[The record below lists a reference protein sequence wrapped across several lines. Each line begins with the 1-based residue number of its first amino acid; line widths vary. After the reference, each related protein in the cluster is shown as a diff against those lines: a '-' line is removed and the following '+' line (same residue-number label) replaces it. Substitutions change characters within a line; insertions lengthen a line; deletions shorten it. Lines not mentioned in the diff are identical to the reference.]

1 MPLVN
6 IPNVGAVNF
15 PDTMS
20 QDEITNAIQSQIL
33 NKPTEQNVAPKHVAD
48 QDESS
53 AFVRGIKAYAP
64 QTKELWNAAKVITGA
79 GIQKLAG
86 EGDFSHDM
94 ITNGLKGMEEAKAE
108 EEPLQAKVA
117 WNDSVNGFITEYAP
131 YMIGQGVANAGES
144 VLSMG
149 VGAALG
155 AFFGGVGAIPGGIA
169 GLTERQLIKQGVK
182 KLAEEIAEKEGE
194 KTAIKFVADS
204 AKKLMLSKGS
214 MLGMATQAAF
224 HGVGEPG
231 SRAIEE
237 IQNKNPNADVAKELD
252 FTKLAPAMAI
262 HAGAD
267 FLAEKIGIGS
277 LSGLDAVG
285 KNLLYDVAKIYATS
299 TVKEIPPELAQ
310 QFAERF
316 GAGLNV
322 ADLDAMKEYIE
333 TVVGTFVQGI
343 PTSGVGG
350 VKGYVQNNRARN
362 QIADIVK
369 PDLLARLGREPTKQ
383 ELNTFIDKVIET
395 RNKIQEE
402 KNEAG
407 NTGDNT
413 GITQPGVSTSEG
425 APPQRGTE
433 SGPETNAQSNVVGS
447 EQPIATTGNGT
458 QPGTTQLNTEQVN
471 TPQNPSI
478 IRQQT
483 ETQKQTTPTTIKG
496 EEISSM
502 MGNAGAGMVDSM
514 YDAMLDAHKK
524 GVTKVAGNDDPVL
537 LAANELG
544 LKFDTATE
552 LKNFANKPETQVRAN
567 QIAQYLRIERLMKSG
582 KTLGEIQKQFH
593 NLDVNNILDTGKP
606 NQETATEETLSEEEQ
621 AALQDE
627 LDQALGQNEELSDD
641 EIAARLKEQ
650 ADIEEEQHKQDEEDL
665 GELTPEQKET
675 EEEARKLEPM
685 SSTEEKLRHISQ
697 TPRIENLSADLQN
710 NPIVQQYHDLFNQA
724 LSISSGE
731 DIDHGAKAEIT
742 KKLQE
747 LKPQLPNNHPA
758 RIAENKTN
766 QKLNQT
772 KKKKD
777 NKSSS
782 PKVQNADITTL
793 EATVHP
799 IVDDAIRANDFRGAL
814 KGIVRYG
821 GDYFSKLAQRLLDL
835 NFSVNIS
842 YNITENTLYK
852 FLRHTAQQR
861 TRIESYLQ
869 SFYPHIYERYF
880 NPDNFDPSIS
890 SIQARAEAYNRLKDG
905 RIRIPTK
912 QFTQDIEDAT
922 DALNK
927 AVGSLAAAGF
937 YFGDS
942 IALNKALNGGIT
954 SNYVLMHESTHAAV
968 VTLMENPDKLN
979 PEQRKAYDNLVALHK
994 HVVKKLAG
1002 TKFATQYGLQD
1013 IHEFVAEAFSDK
1025 NFQKILRQLEY
1036 ANETNQSTWSKFIQ
1050 FVSKL
1055 IGINNVLFQTMAN
1068 TDVLFS
1074 AKEAASNINTFNPN
1088 TAIPTNSL
1096 SLGNTSQFEDKEEPK
1111 ITKSIAAKKGKFRA
1125 NTSER
1130 TGMLGTIGDLIRSRI
1145 PWGKVNKRKFVSN
1158 LASVNEEYRRAL
1170 LGALTLDQLSDLV
1183 GDNIP
1188 QFKDYVKE
1196 VDAMIY
1202 TRNKIL
1208 AEGDTAIKLWSQ
1220 LIQSNP
1226 EKAQQL
1232 HEVMLNAT
1240 VDQIEADTTGPAHD
1254 AANWHNVDKQ
1264 FKDAW
1269 NKMVD
1274 GTEDGRTALKIYR
1287 EVRNF
1292 YKQRMDEYIKIQE
1305 ERTRARLETEGL
1317 SEKEINDELAKLK
1330 NNLAKDSLK
1339 IYFPLKRFGEFWL
1352 QTGKGKGKTFQ
1363 QFETAGARDNAYEQ
1377 ELERLIKKEKGKS
1390 TFIKDTPDEE
1400 VQRQVEENGDLQAGN
1415 NFSEIL
1421 NSSLSDWAHLES
1433 LKDLVDKSTDDI
1445 LGSKDSK
1452 VLADPVGALR
1462 DQVKDQLG
1470 QMYLE
1475 LMPNES
1481 IRKMFMHRDNV
1492 PGASIDMLR
1501 AFEVS
1506 RLRMAYQRSRFEH
1519 LPQLFADLRAAQLR
1533 LKSLPVREALK
1544 YRDYVHELELNLKTA
1559 ILNPPKQSG
1568 IVTGL
1573 NQFGFLNYL
1582 TSPASFIVN
1591 LLGIGGVWAPAA
1603 NARYGLK
1610 NTSVALAKFNRMLG
1624 GTGFVNEISGR
1635 YEFLSL
1641 ARANMEGMEVKDKN
1655 GKSIGKTYADVY
1667 QDGVRRGTIDVTLSH
1682 EAAQIG
1688 EKPSNQYTG
1697 RWNKIMYYASL
1708 PFHASEK
1715 YMRETTFMAT
1725 FDLAYNKAL
1734 NAKTHDGKQ
1743 RYTAEQAYQAAIQ
1756 EADALVKKTLF
1767 NYNTINKPRYF
1778 RGNYRNILLQFK
1790 MYPQQMTV
1798 LMFRTLQKSL
1808 GDGMQAEFEA
1818 YKREIRTVPEA
1829 QRKELE
1835 AAKVKELNEIK
1846 KEARDQFLG
1855 MMGMA
1860 FLTSGVTGLPFWFIF
1875 SGIASAFH
1883 AVFGDSDEPFDAEN
1897 WFKNWCFEHLGG
1909 FKGEVLSRGA
1919 LSTISGLNFADRMST
1934 NLPDLWFQD
1943 VRKGKDDLTTLQ
1955 NTMMSLLGP
1964 SAGALVTYAEA
1975 LDRFN
1980 QGHTERAIETAM
1992 PSAIKNV
1999 MAGLRYLSEGQALTM
2014 KGDTLMEEV
2023 PARYALAQMLGFTPD
2038 KIAQAQ
2044 KANIEMK
2051 NAEQEIIKRH
2061 DDLLNAFFI
2070 ALDGGDESMMDR
2082 VIAKIVKYNSVNPEK
2097 GIDSKTLL
2105 SSVKKRYQERALA
2118 NITGG
2123 MGINKKLIG
2132 KLDSWR
2138 EYGNTEE

>member
-1 MPLVN
+1 MAQLAPWEQAATKEDEVA
-6 IPNVGAVNF
+6 PWEQHPSGMAG
-15 PDTMS
+15 PAPWDT
-20 QDEITNAIQSQIL
+20 
-33 NKPTEQNVAPKHVAD
+33 KPTVDNVHPAAVAD
-48 QDESS
+48 QDDSS

-94 ITNGLKGMEEAKAE
+94 IANGLKGMEEAKKE

-117 WNDSVNGFITEYAP
+117 WNDSVNGFITEYLP
-131 YMIGQGVANAGES
+131 YMVGQGVANAGES
-144 VLSMG
+144 LLSAG
-149 VGAALG
+149 VGAGLG
-155 AFFGGVGAIPGGIA
+155 AFFGGVGAIPGGLAGIA
-169 GLTERQLIKQGVK
+169 EKQLVKQGVK
-182 KLAEEIAEKEGE
+182 KLAEEVAEKEGT
-194 KTAIKFVADS
+194 KAGIKFVADS

-237 IQNKNPNADVAKELD
+237 IQNKNPNADIAQELN

-267 FLAEKIGIGS
+267 FLSERFGLGA
-277 LSGLDAVG
+277 LSGLDAAG
-285 KNLLYDVAKIYATS
+285 KNLLYDVAKVYAAS
-299 TVKEIPPELAQ
+299 TAKEIPPELAQ
-310 QFAERF
+310 QWAERF
-316 GAGLNV
+316 GAGLDT

-343 PTSGVGG
+343 PMSGLGG
-350 VKGYVQNNRARN
+350 IRGYLANNRIRN

-369 PDLLARLGREPTKQ
+369 PDFVAQYGKEPTKE
-383 ELNTFIDKVIET
+383 ELSNYIDKHIEA

-402 KNEAG
+402 QNAAG

-413 GITQPGVSTSEG
+413 GVTQPGIPTSEG
-425 APPQRGTE
+425 ITSQRGTE
-433 SGPETNAQSNVVGS
+433 PGLETNAQSNVVGS
-447 EQPIATTGNGT
+447 EQPADQTGRGT
-458 QPGTTQLNTEQVN
+458 QPSTAELNTEQVGALQ
-471 TPQNPSI
+471 PK
-478 IRQQT
+478 
-483 ETQKQTTPTTIKG
+483 ETQEQETFESKPARVNDRGAYLPSVTKG
-496 EEISSM
+496 QEPLATAGFKVLDEDNDLSDDLIGATM
-502 MGNAGAGMVDSM
+502 ITGMDVANRNKGAG
-514 YDAMLDAHKK
+514 
-524 GVTKVAGNDDPVL
+524 TKLLSAITNWADTND
-537 LAANELG
+537 
-544 LKFDTATE
+544 
-552 LKNFANKPETQVRAN
+552 
-567 QIAQYLRIERLMKSG
+567 
-582 KTLGEIQKQFH
+582 KTLVLVPAAQPDASLGGLNQEQLKDWYARNGFE
-593 NLDVNNILDTGKP
+593 DRVDYMVRVP
-606 NQETATEETLSEEEQ
+606 NQEQTKETPSEEEQ

-627 LDQALGQNEELSDD
+627 LDQELNQNQEPTDE
-641 EIAARLKEQ
+641 EIADKLLEQ
-650 ADIEEEQHKQDEEDL
+650 SQLEEEQRKQDEEEL
-665 GELTPEQKET
+665 GEPTPEQVET
-675 EEEARKLEPM
+675 EQEAKKLEPM

-697 TPRIENLSADLQN
+697 TPRIEELPADLQN

-724 LSISSGE
+724 VAIGSGE
-731 DIDHGAKAEIT
+731 NIDREAKAEVT

-747 LKPQLPNNHPA
+747 LKPQLPVNHPA
-758 RIAENKTN
+758 RIAMGKTE
-766 QKLNQT
+766 QQL
-772 KKKKD
+772 KKGLDKKEKKS
-777 NKSSS
+777 KSSS
-782 PKVQNADITTL
+782 PKVQNADINTL

-799 IVDDAIRANDFRGAL
+799 VVDDAIRSNDFRGAL

-821 GDYFSKLAQRLLDL
+821 GEYFSKLADRLLGL
-835 NFSVNIS
+835 NFTVNIG
-842 YNITENTLYK
+842 YDITNKVLEN
-852 FLRHTAQQR
+852 FLSHTAVQR
-861 TRIESYLQ
+861 NQVEAYLQ
-869 SFYPHIYERYF
+869 LNYHHIWDRYF
-880 NPDNFDPSIS
+880 NEANFDPSINP
-890 SIQARAEAYNRLKDG
+890 ILLKAEAYNRLMDG
-905 RIRIPTK
+905 RIRVP
-912 QFTQDIEDAT
+912 
-922 DALNK
+922 NK
-927 AVGSLAAAGF
+927 SLMEQAKVAYKSLDEAVGSLAAAGF
-937 YFGDS
+937 YYEGS
-942 IALNKALNGGIT
+942 IALNNSLNGGVT
-954 SNYVLMHESTHAAV
+954 TNYVLMHESTHAAV
-968 VTLMENPDKLN
+968 SDLMLHPEKLN
-979 PEQRKAYDNLVALHK
+979 PEQRRAYYNLVALYHNTVK
-994 HVVKKLAG
+994 QLKGTPHVE
-1002 TKFATQYGLQD
+1002 QYGLLNL
-1013 IHEFVAEAFSDK
+1013 HEFIAEAFSNRD
-1025 NFQKILRQLEY
+1025 FQKILRSLY
-1036 ANETNQSTWSKFIQ
+1036 AENKTNQSTWSKFIQ
-1050 FVSKL
+1050 YISKL
-1055 IGINNVLFQTMAN
+1055 IGVDNVLFQTMAN

-1074 AKEAASNINTFNPN
+1074 AREESTTNVNTFNPG
-1088 TAIPTNSL
+1088 TAIPQNSI
-1096 SLGNTSQFEDKEEPK
+1096 SLDNTSKFEDEKQPK
-1111 ITKSIAAKKGKFRA
+1111 IAKSIAAKKGKFRA
-1125 NTSER
+1125 NTAER
-1130 TGMLGTIGDLIRSRI
+1130 TGMLGTIGDLIRSHT
-1145 PWGKVNKRKFVSN
+1145 PWSKVNKRKFVSN
-1158 LASVNEEYRRAL
+1158 LASVREEYRRAL

-1226 EKAQQL
+1226 DKAQQL

-1240 VDQIEADTTGPAHD
+1240 IDQIEADTTGPAHD
-1254 AANWHNVDKQ
+1254 AANWHNVDKR

-1287 EVRNF
+1287 EVRDF
-1292 YKQRMDEYIKIQE
+1292 YKRRMDEYIAIQA
-1305 ERTRARLETEGL
+1305 ERTHARLKSEGL
-1317 SEKEINDELAKLK
+1317 SEKEINDELVKLK
-1330 NNLAKDSLK
+1330 NNIAKDALK

-1352 QTGKGKGKTFQ
+1352 QTGKGKSKTFQ
-1363 QFETAGARDNAYEQ
+1363 QFETAGARDDAYEQ

-1390 TFIKDTPDEE
+1390 TFIKGTSDEE
-1400 VQRQVEENGDLQAGN
+1400 VLRQVEENGDIQAGN

-1421 NSSLSDWAHLES
+1421 NSNLSDWAHLES
-1433 LKDLVDKSTDDI
+1433 LKSLVDKSTEDI
-1445 LGSKDSK
+1445 LGSSDAK
-1452 VLADPVGALR
+1452 VLADPIGALS

-1481 IRKMFMHRDNV
+1481 IRKMFMHRKNI

-1519 LPQLFADLRAAQLR
+1519 LPQLFTDLRSAQVR
-1533 LKSLPVREALK
+1533 LKSLPAREALK

-1568 IVTGL
+1568 IVTAL
-1573 NQFGFLNYL
+1573 NQFGFINFL
-1582 TSPASFIVN
+1582 TAPASFMIN
-1591 LLGIGGVWAPAA
+1591 LLGVGGVWAPAA

-1610 NTSVALAKFNRMLG
+1610 NTASAFAKFNRMLG
-1624 GTGFVNEISGR
+1624 GTGFVNETSGR

-1641 ARANMEGMEVKDKN
+1641 ARANMEGMDVKDKN
-1655 GKSIGKTYADVY
+1655 GNSIGKTYADVY

-1725 FDLAYNKAL
+1725 FELAYNKAL
-1734 NAKTHDGKQ
+1734 DAKTHDGKQ
-1743 RYTAEQAYQAAIQ
+1743 RYTAEQAYQTAIQ

-1767 NYNTINKPRYF
+1767 NYNTTNKPRYF

-1808 GDGMQAEFEA
+1808 GDGMQAELIA
-1818 YKREIRTVPEA
+1818 YEREMRNSPHKEELMKAKI
-1829 QRKELE
+1829 KELE
-1835 AAKVKELNEIK
+1835 SIK
-1846 KEARDQFLG
+1846 REARDQFLG

-1860 FLTSGVTGLPFWFIF
+1860 FLTSGMTGLPFWFIF

-1883 AVFGDSDEPFDAEN
+1883 AAFGDSDEPFDAEN
-1897 WFKNWCFEHLGG
+1897 WFKNWCFKHLGG
-1909 FKGEVLSRGA
+1909 FTGEILSRGA
-1919 LSTISGLNFADRMST
+1919 LSTVSGLNFADRMST

-1999 MAGLRYLSEGQALTM
+1999 MTGLRYLSEGQALTM

-2023 PARYALAQMLGFTPD
+2023 PARLALAQMLGFTPD

-2051 NAEQEIIKRH
+2051 NAEQEIIARH
-2061 DDLLNAFFI
+2061 NDLLNAFFI
-2070 ALDGGDESMMDR
+2070 ALDSGDTYMMDK
-2082 VIAKIVKYNSVNPEK
+2082 VIAKIVHFSQTNPGKAITPDALTNS
-2097 GIDSKTLL
+2097 IKT
-2105 SSVKKRYQERALA
+2105 RYKNRALS

-2123 MGINKKLIG
+2123 MGIDKRMIPQLEG
-2132 KLDSWR
+2132 WR
-2138 EYGNTEE
+2138 NYANEE

>member
-1 MPLVN
+1 MAQLAPWEQAATKEDEVA
-6 IPNVGAVNF
+6 PWEQHPSGMAG
-15 PDTMS
+15 PAPWDT
-20 QDEITNAIQSQIL
+20 
-33 NKPTEQNVAPKHVAD
+33 KPTVDNVHPAAVAD
-48 QDESS
+48 QDDSS

-94 ITNGLKGMEEAKAE
+94 IANGLKGMEEAKKE

-117 WNDSVNGFITEYAP
+117 WNDSVNGFITEYLP
-131 YMIGQGVANAGES
+131 YMVGQGVANAGES
-144 VLSMG
+144 LLSAG
-149 VGAALG
+149 VGAGLG
-155 AFFGGVGAIPGGIA
+155 AFFGGVGAIPGGLAGIA
-169 GLTERQLIKQGVK
+169 EKQLVKQGVK
-182 KLAEEIAEKEGE
+182 KLAEEVAEKEGT
-194 KTAIKFVADS
+194 KAGIKFVADS

-237 IQNKNPNADVAKELD
+237 IQNKNPNADIAQELN

-267 FLAEKIGIGS
+267 FLSERFGLGA
-277 LSGLDAVG
+277 LSGLDAAG
-285 KNLLYDVAKIYATS
+285 KNLLYDVAKVYAAS
-299 TVKEIPPELAQ
+299 TAKEIPPELAQ
-310 QFAERF
+310 QWAERF
-316 GAGLNV
+316 GAGLDT

-343 PTSGVGG
+343 PMSGLGG
-350 VKGYVQNNRARN
+350 IRGYIANNRIRN

-369 PDLLARLGREPTKQ
+369 PDFVAQYGKEPTKE
-383 ELNTFIDKVIET
+383 ELSNYIDKHIEA

-402 KNEAG
+402 QNAAG

-413 GITQPGVSTSEG
+413 GVTQPGIPTSEG
-425 APPQRGTE
+425 ITSQRGTE
-433 SGPETNAQSNVVGS
+433 PGLETNAQSNVVGS
-447 EQPIATTGNGT
+447 EQPADQTGRGT
-458 QPGTTQLNTEQVN
+458 QPSTAELNTEQVGALQ
-471 TPQNPSI
+471 PK
-478 IRQQT
+478 
-483 ETQKQTTPTTIKG
+483 ETQEQETFESKPARVNDRGAYLPSVTKG
-496 EEISSM
+496 QEPLATAGFKVLDEDNDLSDDLIGATM
-502 MGNAGAGMVDSM
+502 ITGMDVANRNKGAG
-514 YDAMLDAHKK
+514 
-524 GVTKVAGNDDPVL
+524 TKLLSAITNWADTND
-537 LAANELG
+537 
-544 LKFDTATE
+544 
-552 LKNFANKPETQVRAN
+552 
-567 QIAQYLRIERLMKSG
+567 
-582 KTLGEIQKQFH
+582 KTLVLVPAAQPDASLGGLNQEQLKDWYARNGFE
-593 NLDVNNILDTGKP
+593 DRVDYMVRVP
-606 NQETATEETLSEEEQ
+606 NQEQTKETPSEEEQ

-627 LDQALGQNEELSDD
+627 LDQELNQNQEPTDE
-641 EIAARLKEQ
+641 EIADKLLEQ
-650 ADIEEEQHKQDEEDL
+650 SQLEEEQRKQDEEEL
-665 GELTPEQKET
+665 GEPTPEQVET
-675 EEEARKLEPM
+675 EQEAKKLEPM

-697 TPRIENLSADLQN
+697 TPRIEELPADLQN

-724 LSISSGE
+724 VAIGSGE
-731 DIDHGAKAEIT
+731 NIDREAKAEVT

-747 LKPQLPNNHPA
+747 LKPQLPVNHPA
-758 RIAENKTN
+758 RIAMGKTE
-766 QKLNQT
+766 QQL
-772 KKKKD
+772 KKGLDKKEKKS
-777 NKSSS
+777 KSSS
-782 PKVQNADITTL
+782 PKVQNADINTL

-799 IVDDAIRANDFRGAL
+799 VVDDAIRSNDFRGAL

-821 GDYFSKLAQRLLDL
+821 GEYFSKLADRLLGL
-835 NFSVNIS
+835 NFTVNIG
-842 YNITENTLYK
+842 YDITNKVLEN
-852 FLRHTAQQR
+852 FLSHTAVQR
-861 TRIESYLQ
+861 NQVEAYLQ
-869 SFYPHIYERYF
+869 LNYHHIWDRYF
-880 NPDNFDPSIS
+880 NEANFDPSINP
-890 SIQARAEAYNRLKDG
+890 ILLKAEAYNRLMDG
-905 RIRIPTK
+905 RIRVP
-912 QFTQDIEDAT
+912 
-922 DALNK
+922 NK
-927 AVGSLAAAGF
+927 SLMEQAKVAYKSLDEAVGSLAAAGF
-937 YFGDS
+937 YYEGS
-942 IALNKALNGGIT
+942 IALNNSLNGGVT
-954 SNYVLMHESTHAAV
+954 TNYVLMHESTHAAV
-968 VTLMENPDKLN
+968 SDLMLHPEKLN
-979 PEQRKAYDNLVALHK
+979 PEQRRAYYNLVALYHNT
-994 HVVKKLAG
+994 VKQLKG
-1002 TKFATQYGLQD
+1002 TPHAEQYGLLNL
-1013 IHEFVAEAFSDK
+1013 HEFIAEAFSNRD
-1025 NFQKILRQLEY
+1025 FQKILRSLY
-1036 ANETNQSTWSKFIQ
+1036 AENKTNQSTWSKFIQ
-1050 FVSKL
+1050 YISKL
-1055 IGINNVLFQTMAN
+1055 IGVDNVLFQTMAN

-1074 AKEAASNINTFNPN
+1074 AREESTTNVNTFNPG
-1088 TAIPTNSL
+1088 TAIPQNSI
-1096 SLGNTSQFEDKEEPK
+1096 SLDNTSKFEDEKQPK
-1111 ITKSIAAKKGKFRA
+1111 IAKSIAAKKGKFRA
-1125 NTSER
+1125 NTAER
-1130 TGMLGTIGDLIRSRI
+1130 TGMLGTIGDLIRSHT
-1145 PWGKVNKRKFVSN
+1145 PWSKVNKRKFVSN
-1158 LASVNEEYRRAL
+1158 LASVREEYRRAL

-1226 EKAQQL
+1226 DKAQQL

-1240 VDQIEADTTGPAHD
+1240 IDQIEADTTGPAHD
-1254 AANWHNVDKQ
+1254 AANWHNVDKR

-1287 EVRNF
+1287 EVRDF
-1292 YKQRMDEYIKIQE
+1292 YKRRMDEYIAIQA
-1305 ERTRARLETEGL
+1305 ERTHARLKSEGL
-1317 SEKEINDELAKLK
+1317 SEKEINDELVKLK
-1330 NNLAKDSLK
+1330 NNIAKDALK

-1352 QTGKGKGKTFQ
+1352 QTGKGKSKTFQ
-1363 QFETAGARDNAYEQ
+1363 QFETAGARDDAYEQ

-1390 TFIKDTPDEE
+1390 TFIKGTSDEE
-1400 VQRQVEENGDLQAGN
+1400 VLRQVEENGDIQAGN

-1421 NSSLSDWAHLES
+1421 NSNLSDWAHLES
-1433 LKDLVDKSTDDI
+1433 LKSLVDKSTEDI
-1445 LGSKDSK
+1445 LGSSDAK
-1452 VLADPVGALR
+1452 VLADPIGALR

-1481 IRKMFMHRDNV
+1481 IRKMFMHRENI

-1519 LPQLFADLRAAQLR
+1519 LPQLFTDLRSAQVR
-1533 LKSLPVREALK
+1533 LKSLPAREALK

-1568 IVTGL
+1568 IVTAL
-1573 NQFGFLNYL
+1573 NQFGFINFL
-1582 TSPASFIVN
+1582 TAPASFMIN
-1591 LLGIGGVWAPAA
+1591 LLGVGGVWAPAA

-1610 NTSVALAKFNRMLG
+1610 NTASAFAKFNRMLG
-1624 GTGFVNEISGR
+1624 GTGFVNETSGR

-1641 ARANMEGMEVKDKN
+1641 ARANMEGMDVKDKN
-1655 GKSIGKTYADVY
+1655 GNSIGKTYADVY

-1725 FDLAYNKAL
+1725 FELAYNKAL
-1734 NAKTHDGKQ
+1734 DAKTHDGKQ
-1743 RYTAEQAYQAAIQ
+1743 RYTAEQAYQTAIQ

-1767 NYNTINKPRYF
+1767 NYNTTNKPRYF

-1808 GDGMQAEFEA
+1808 GDGMQAELIA
-1818 YKREIRTVPEA
+1818 YEREMRNSPHKEELMKAKI
-1829 QRKELE
+1829 KELE
-1835 AAKVKELNEIK
+1835 SIK
-1846 KEARDQFLG
+1846 REARDQFLG

-1860 FLTSGVTGLPFWFIF
+1860 FLTSGMTGLPFWFIF

-1883 AVFGDSDEPFDAEN
+1883 AAFGDSDEPFDAEN
-1897 WFKNWCFEHLGG
+1897 WFKNWCFKHLGG
-1909 FKGEVLSRGA
+1909 FTGEILSRGA
-1919 LSTISGLNFADRMST
+1919 LSTVSGLNFADRMST

-1999 MAGLRYLSEGQALTM
+1999 MTGLRYLSEGQALTM

-2023 PARYALAQMLGFTPD
+2023 PARLALAQMLGFTPD

-2051 NAEQEIIKRH
+2051 NAEQEIIARH
-2061 DDLLNAFFI
+2061 NDLLNAFFI
-2070 ALDGGDESMMDR
+2070 ALDSGDTYMMDK
-2082 VIAKIVKYNSVNPEK
+2082 VIAKIVHFSQTNPGKAITPDALTNS
-2097 GIDSKTLL
+2097 IKT
-2105 SSVKKRYQERALA
+2105 RYKNRALS

-2123 MGINKKLIG
+2123 MGIDKRMIPQLEG
-2132 KLDSWR
+2132 WR
-2138 EYGNTEE
+2138 NYANEE

>member
-1 MPLVN
+1 MAQLAPWEQAATKEDEVA
-6 IPNVGAVNF
+6 PWEQHPSGMAG
-15 PDTMS
+15 PAPWDT
-20 QDEITNAIQSQIL
+20 
-33 NKPTEQNVAPKHVAD
+33 KPTVDNVHPAAVAD
-48 QDESS
+48 QDDSS

-94 ITNGLKGMEEAKAE
+94 IANGLKGMEEAKKE

-117 WNDSVNGFITEYAP
+117 WNDSVNGFITEYLP
-131 YMIGQGVANAGES
+131 YMVGQGVANAGES
-144 VLSMG
+144 LLSAG
-149 VGAALG
+149 VGAGLG
-155 AFFGGVGAIPGGIA
+155 AFFGGVGAIPGGLAGIA
-169 GLTERQLIKQGVK
+169 EKQLVKQGVK
-182 KLAEEIAEKEGE
+182 KLAEEVAEKEGT
-194 KTAIKFVADS
+194 KAGIKFVADS

-237 IQNKNPNADVAKELD
+237 IQNKNPNADIAQELN

-267 FLAEKIGIGS
+267 FLSERFGLGA
-277 LSGLDAVG
+277 LSGLDAAG
-285 KNLLYDVAKIYATS
+285 KNLLYDVAKVYAAS
-299 TVKEIPPELAQ
+299 TAKEIPPELAQ
-310 QFAERF
+310 QWAERF
-316 GAGLNV
+316 GAGLDT

-343 PTSGVGG
+343 PMSGLGG
-350 VKGYVQNNRARN
+350 IRGYLANNRIRN

-369 PDLLARLGREPTKQ
+369 PDFVAQYGKEPTKE
-383 ELNTFIDKVIET
+383 ELSNYIDKHIEA

-402 KNEAG
+402 QNAAG

-413 GITQPGVSTSEG
+413 GVTQPGIPTSEG
-425 APPQRGTE
+425 ITSQRGTE
-433 SGPETNAQSNVVGS
+433 PGLETNAQSNVVGS
-447 EQPIATTGNGT
+447 EQPADQTGRGT
-458 QPGTTQLNTEQVN
+458 QPSTAELNTEQVGALQ
-471 TPQNPSI
+471 PK
-478 IRQQT
+478 
-483 ETQKQTTPTTIKG
+483 ETQEQETFESKPARVNDRGAYLPSVTKG
-496 EEISSM
+496 QEPLATAGFKVLDEDNDLSDDLIGATM
-502 MGNAGAGMVDSM
+502 ITGMDVANRNKGAG
-514 YDAMLDAHKK
+514 
-524 GVTKVAGNDDPVL
+524 TKLLSAITNWADTND
-537 LAANELG
+537 
-544 LKFDTATE
+544 
-552 LKNFANKPETQVRAN
+552 
-567 QIAQYLRIERLMKSG
+567 
-582 KTLGEIQKQFH
+582 KTLVLVPAAQPDASLGGLNQEQLKDWYARNGFE
-593 NLDVNNILDTGKP
+593 DRVDYMVRVP
-606 NQETATEETLSEEEQ
+606 NQEQTKETPSEEEQ

-627 LDQALGQNEELSDD
+627 LDQELNQNQEPTDE
-641 EIAARLKEQ
+641 EIADKLLEQ
-650 ADIEEEQHKQDEEDL
+650 SQLEEEQRKQDEEEL
-665 GELTPEQKET
+665 GEPTPEQVET
-675 EEEARKLEPM
+675 EQEAKKLEPM

-697 TPRIENLSADLQN
+697 TPRIEELPADLQN

-724 LSISSGE
+724 VAIGSGE
-731 DIDHGAKAEIT
+731 NIDREAKAEVT

-747 LKPQLPNNHPA
+747 LKPQLPVNHPA
-758 RIAENKTN
+758 RIAMGKTE
-766 QKLNQT
+766 QQL
-772 KKKKD
+772 KKGLDKKEKKS
-777 NKSSS
+777 KSSS
-782 PKVQNADITTL
+782 PKVQNADINTL

-799 IVDDAIRANDFRGAL
+799 VVDDAIRSNDFRGAL

-821 GDYFSKLAQRLLDL
+821 GEYFSKLADRLLGL
-835 NFSVNIS
+835 NFTVNIG
-842 YNITENTLYK
+842 YDITNKVLEN
-852 FLRHTAQQR
+852 FLSHTAVQR
-861 TRIESYLQ
+861 NQVEAYLQ
-869 SFYPHIYERYF
+869 LNYHHIWDRYF
-880 NPDNFDPSIS
+880 NEANFDPSINP
-890 SIQARAEAYNRLKDG
+890 ILLKAEAYNRLMDG
-905 RIRIPTK
+905 RIRVP
-912 QFTQDIEDAT
+912 
-922 DALNK
+922 NK
-927 AVGSLAAAGF
+927 SLMEQAKVAYKSLDEAVGSLAAAGF
-937 YFGDS
+937 YYEGS
-942 IALNKALNGGIT
+942 IALNNSLNGGVT
-954 SNYVLMHESTHAAV
+954 TNYVLMHESTHAAV
-968 VTLMENPDKLN
+968 SDLMLHPEKLN
-979 PEQRKAYDNLVALHK
+979 PEQRRAYYNLVALYHNT
-994 HVVKKLAG
+994 VKQLKG
-1002 TKFATQYGLQD
+1002 TPHAEQYGLLNL
-1013 IHEFVAEAFSDK
+1013 HEFIAEAFSNRD
-1025 NFQKILRQLEY
+1025 FQKILRSLY
-1036 ANETNQSTWSKFIQ
+1036 AENKTNQSTWSKFIQ
-1050 FVSKL
+1050 YISKL
-1055 IGINNVLFQTMAN
+1055 IGVDNVLFQTMAN

-1074 AKEAASNINTFNPN
+1074 AREESTTNVNTFNPG
-1088 TAIPTNSL
+1088 TAIPQNSI
-1096 SLGNTSQFEDKEEPK
+1096 SLDNTSKFEDEKQPK
-1111 ITKSIAAKKGKFRA
+1111 IAKSIAAKKGKFRA
-1125 NTSER
+1125 NTAER
-1130 TGMLGTIGDLIRSRI
+1130 TGMLGTIGDLIRSHT
-1145 PWGKVNKRKFVSN
+1145 PWSKVNKRKFVSN
-1158 LASVNEEYRRAL
+1158 LASVREEYRRAL

-1226 EKAQQL
+1226 DKAQQL

-1240 VDQIEADTTGPAHD
+1240 IDQIEADTTGPAHD
-1254 AANWHNVDKQ
+1254 AANWHNVDKR

-1287 EVRNF
+1287 EVRDF
-1292 YKQRMDEYIKIQE
+1292 YKRRMDEYIAIQA
-1305 ERTRARLETEGL
+1305 ERTHARLKSEGL
-1317 SEKEINDELAKLK
+1317 SEKEINDELVKLK
-1330 NNLAKDSLK
+1330 NNIAKDALK

-1352 QTGKGKGKTFQ
+1352 QTGKGKSKTFQ
-1363 QFETAGARDNAYEQ
+1363 QFETAGARDDAYEQ

-1390 TFIKDTPDEE
+1390 TFIKGTSDEE
-1400 VQRQVEENGDLQAGN
+1400 VLRQVEESGDIQAGN

-1421 NSSLSDWAHLES
+1421 NSNLSDWAHLES
-1433 LKDLVDKSTDDI
+1433 LKSLVDKSTEDI
-1445 LGSKDSK
+1445 LGSSDAK
-1452 VLADPVGALR
+1452 VLADPIGALR

-1481 IRKMFMHRDNV
+1481 IRKMFMHRENI

-1519 LPQLFADLRAAQLR
+1519 LPQLFTDLRSAQVR
-1533 LKSLPVREALK
+1533 LKSLPAREALK

-1568 IVTGL
+1568 IVTAL
-1573 NQFGFLNYL
+1573 NQFGFINFL
-1582 TSPASFIVN
+1582 TAPASFMIN
-1591 LLGIGGVWAPAA
+1591 LLGVGGVWAPAA

-1610 NTSVALAKFNRMLG
+1610 NTASAFAKFNRMLG
-1624 GTGFVNEISGR
+1624 GTGFVNETSGR

-1641 ARANMEGMEVKDKN
+1641 ARANMEGMDVKDKN
-1655 GKSIGKTYADVY
+1655 GNSIGKTYADVY

-1725 FDLAYNKAL
+1725 FELAYNKAL
-1734 NAKTHDGKQ
+1734 DAKTHDGKQ
-1743 RYTAEQAYQAAIQ
+1743 RYTAEQAYQTAIQ

-1767 NYNTINKPRYF
+1767 NYNTTNKPRYF

-1808 GDGMQAEFEA
+1808 GDGMQAELIA
-1818 YKREIRTVPEA
+1818 YEREMRNSPHKEELMKAKI
-1829 QRKELE
+1829 KELE
-1835 AAKVKELNEIK
+1835 SIK
-1846 KEARDQFLG
+1846 REARDQFLG

-1860 FLTSGVTGLPFWFIF
+1860 FLTSGMTGLPFWFIF

-1883 AVFGDSDEPFDAEN
+1883 AAFGDSDEPFDAEN
-1897 WFKNWCFEHLGG
+1897 WFKNWCFKHLGG
-1909 FKGEVLSRGA
+1909 FTGEILSRGA
-1919 LSTISGLNFADRMST
+1919 LSTVSGLNFADRMST

-1999 MAGLRYLSEGQALTM
+1999 MTGLRYLSEGQALTM

-2023 PARYALAQMLGFTPD
+2023 PARLALAQMLGFTPD

-2051 NAEQEIIKRH
+2051 NAEQEIIARH
-2061 DDLLNAFFI
+2061 NDLLNAFFI
-2070 ALDGGDESMMDR
+2070 ALDSGDTYMMDK
-2082 VIAKIVKYNSVNPEK
+2082 VIAKIVHFSQTNPGKAITPDALTNS
-2097 GIDSKTLL
+2097 IKT
-2105 SSVKKRYQERALA
+2105 RYKNRALS

-2123 MGINKKLIG
+2123 MGIDKRMIPQLEG
-2132 KLDSWR
+2132 WR
-2138 EYGNTEE
+2138 NYANEE

>member
-1 MPLVN
+1 MAQLAPWEQAATKEDEVA
-6 IPNVGAVNF
+6 PWEQHPSGMAG
-15 PDTMS
+15 PAPWDT
-20 QDEITNAIQSQIL
+20 
-33 NKPTEQNVAPKHVAD
+33 KPTVDNVHPAAVAD
-48 QDESS
+48 QDDSS

-94 ITNGLKGMEEAKAE
+94 IANGLKGMEEAKKE

-117 WNDSVNGFITEYAP
+117 WNDSVNGFITEYLP
-131 YMIGQGVANAGES
+131 YMVGQGVANAGES
-144 VLSMG
+144 LLSAG
-149 VGAALG
+149 VGAGLG
-155 AFFGGVGAIPGGIA
+155 AFFGGVGAIPGGLAGIA
-169 GLTERQLIKQGVK
+169 EKQLVKQGVK
-182 KLAEEIAEKEGE
+182 KLAEEVAEKEGT
-194 KTAIKFVADS
+194 KAGIKFVADS

-237 IQNKNPNADVAKELD
+237 IQNKNPNADIAQELN

-267 FLAEKIGIGS
+267 FLSERFGLGA
-277 LSGLDAVG
+277 LSGLDAAG
-285 KNLLYDVAKIYATS
+285 KNLLYDVAKVYAAS
-299 TVKEIPPELAQ
+299 TAKEIPPELAQ
-310 QFAERF
+310 QWAERF
-316 GAGLNV
+316 GAGLDT

-343 PTSGVGG
+343 PMSGLGG
-350 VKGYVQNNRARN
+350 IRGYLANNRIRN

-369 PDLLARLGREPTKQ
+369 PDFVAQYGKEPTKE
-383 ELNTFIDKVIET
+383 ELSNYIDKHIEA

-402 KNEAG
+402 QNAAG

-413 GITQPGVSTSEG
+413 GVTQPGIPTSEG
-425 APPQRGTE
+425 ITSQRGTE
-433 SGPETNAQSNVVGS
+433 PGLETNAQSNVVGS
-447 EQPIATTGNGT
+447 EQPADQTGRGT
-458 QPGTTQLNTEQVN
+458 QPSTAELNTEQVGALQ
-471 TPQNPSI
+471 PK
-478 IRQQT
+478 
-483 ETQKQTTPTTIKG
+483 ETQEQETFESKPARVNDRGAYLPSVTKG
-496 EEISSM
+496 QEPLATAGFKVLDEDNDLSDDLIGATM
-502 MGNAGAGMVDSM
+502 ITGMDVANRNKGAG
-514 YDAMLDAHKK
+514 
-524 GVTKVAGNDDPVL
+524 TKLLSAITNWADTND
-537 LAANELG
+537 
-544 LKFDTATE
+544 
-552 LKNFANKPETQVRAN
+552 
-567 QIAQYLRIERLMKSG
+567 
-582 KTLGEIQKQFH
+582 KTLVLVPAAQPDASLGGLNQEQLKDWYARNGFE
-593 NLDVNNILDTGKP
+593 DRVDYMVRVP
-606 NQETATEETLSEEEQ
+606 NQEQTKETPSEEEQ

-627 LDQALGQNEELSDD
+627 LDQELNQNQEPTDE
-641 EIAARLKEQ
+641 EIADKLLEQ
-650 ADIEEEQHKQDEEDL
+650 SQLEEEQRKQDEEEL
-665 GELTPEQKET
+665 GEPTPEQVET
-675 EEEARKLEPM
+675 EQEAKKLEPM

-697 TPRIENLSADLQN
+697 TPRIEELPADLQN

-724 LSISSGE
+724 VAIGSGE
-731 DIDHGAKAEIT
+731 NIDREAKAEVT

-747 LKPQLPNNHPA
+747 LKPQLPVNHPA
-758 RIAENKTN
+758 RIAMGKTE
-766 QKLNQT
+766 QQL
-772 KKKKD
+772 KKGLDKKEKKS
-777 NKSSS
+777 KSSS
-782 PKVQNADITTL
+782 PKVQNADINTL

-799 IVDDAIRANDFRGAL
+799 VVDDAIRSNDFRGAL

-821 GDYFSKLAQRLLDL
+821 GEYFSKLADRLLGL
-835 NFSVNIS
+835 NFTVNIG
-842 YNITENTLYK
+842 YDITNKVLEN
-852 FLRHTAQQR
+852 FLSHTAVQR
-861 TRIESYLQ
+861 NQVEAYLQ
-869 SFYPHIYERYF
+869 LNYHHIWDRYF
-880 NPDNFDPSIS
+880 NEANFDPSINP
-890 SIQARAEAYNRLKDG
+890 ILLKAEAYNRLMDG
-905 RIRIPTK
+905 RIRVP
-912 QFTQDIEDAT
+912 
-922 DALNK
+922 NK
-927 AVGSLAAAGF
+927 SLMEQAKVAYKSLDEAVGSLAAAGF
-937 YFGDS
+937 YYEGS
-942 IALNKALNGGIT
+942 IALNNSLNGGVT
-954 SNYVLMHESTHAAV
+954 TNYVLMHESTHAAV
-968 VTLMENPDKLN
+968 SDLMLHPEKLN
-979 PEQRKAYDNLVALHK
+979 PEQRRAYYNLVALYHNT
-994 HVVKKLAG
+994 VKQLKG
-1002 TKFATQYGLQD
+1002 TPHAEQYGLLNL
-1013 IHEFVAEAFSDK
+1013 HEFIAEAFSNRD
-1025 NFQKILRQLEY
+1025 FQKILRSLY
-1036 ANETNQSTWSKFIQ
+1036 AENKTNQSTWSKFIQ
-1050 FVSKL
+1050 YISKL
-1055 IGINNVLFQTMAN
+1055 IGVDNVLFQTMAN

-1074 AKEAASNINTFNPN
+1074 AREESTTNVNTFNPG
-1088 TAIPTNSL
+1088 TAIPQNSI
-1096 SLGNTSQFEDKEEPK
+1096 SLDNTSKFEDEKQPK
-1111 ITKSIAAKKGKFRA
+1111 IAKSIAAKKGKFRA
-1125 NTSER
+1125 NTAER
-1130 TGMLGTIGDLIRSRI
+1130 TGMLGTIGDLIRSHT
-1145 PWGKVNKRKFVSN
+1145 PWSKVNKRKFVSN
-1158 LASVNEEYRRAL
+1158 LASVREEYRRAL

-1226 EKAQQL
+1226 DKAQQL

-1240 VDQIEADTTGPAHD
+1240 IDQIEADTTGPAHD
-1254 AANWHNVDKQ
+1254 AANWHNVDKR

-1287 EVRNF
+1287 EVRDF
-1292 YKQRMDEYIKIQE
+1292 YKRRMDEYIAIQA
-1305 ERTRARLETEGL
+1305 ERTHARLKSEGL
-1317 SEKEINDELAKLK
+1317 SEKEINDELVKLK
-1330 NNLAKDSLK
+1330 NNIAKDALK

-1352 QTGKGKGKTFQ
+1352 QTGKGKSKTFQ
-1363 QFETAGARDNAYEQ
+1363 QFETAGARDDAYEQ

-1390 TFIKDTPDEE
+1390 TFIKGTSDEE
-1400 VQRQVEENGDLQAGN
+1400 VLRQVEENGDIQAGN

-1421 NSSLSDWAHLES
+1421 NSNLSDWAHLES
-1433 LKDLVDKSTDDI
+1433 LKSLVDKSTEDI
-1445 LGSKDSK
+1445 LGSSDAK
-1452 VLADPVGALR
+1452 VLADPIGALR

-1481 IRKMFMHRDNV
+1481 IRKMFMHRENI

-1519 LPQLFADLRAAQLR
+1519 LPQLFTDLRSAQVR
-1533 LKSLPVREALK
+1533 LKSLPAREALK

-1568 IVTGL
+1568 IVTAL
-1573 NQFGFLNYL
+1573 NQFGFINFL
-1582 TSPASFIVN
+1582 TAPASFMIN
-1591 LLGIGGVWAPAA
+1591 LLGVGGVWAPAA

-1610 NTSVALAKFNRMLG
+1610 NTASAFAKFNRMLG
-1624 GTGFVNEISGR
+1624 GTGFVNETSGR

-1641 ARANMEGMEVKDKN
+1641 ARANMEGMDVKDKN
-1655 GKSIGKTYADVY
+1655 GNSIGKTYADVY

-1725 FDLAYNKAL
+1725 FELAYNKAL
-1734 NAKTHDGKQ
+1734 DAKTHDGKQ
-1743 RYTAEQAYQAAIQ
+1743 RYTAEQAYQTAIQ

-1767 NYNTINKPRYF
+1767 NYNTTNKPRYF

-1808 GDGMQAEFEA
+1808 GDGMQAELIA
-1818 YKREIRTVPEA
+1818 YEREMRNSPHKEELMKAKI
-1829 QRKELE
+1829 KELE
-1835 AAKVKELNEIK
+1835 SIK
-1846 KEARDQFLG
+1846 REARDQFLG

-1860 FLTSGVTGLPFWFIF
+1860 FLTSGMTGLPFWFIF

-1883 AVFGDSDEPFDAEN
+1883 AAFGDSDEPFDAEN
-1897 WFKNWCFEHLGG
+1897 WFKNWCFKHLGG
-1909 FKGEVLSRGA
+1909 FTGEILSRGA
-1919 LSTISGLNFADRMST
+1919 LSTVSGLNFADRMST

-1999 MAGLRYLSEGQALTM
+1999 MTGLRYLSEGQALTM
-2014 KGDTLMEEV
+2014 KGETLMEEV
-2023 PARYALAQMLGFTPD
+2023 PARLALAQMLGFTPD

-2051 NAEQEIIKRH
+2051 NAEQEIIARH
-2061 DDLLNAFFI
+2061 NDLLNAFFI
-2070 ALDGGDESMMDR
+2070 ALDSGDTYMMDK
-2082 VIAKIVKYNSVNPEK
+2082 VIAKIVHFSQTNPGKAITPDALTNS
-2097 GIDSKTLL
+2097 IKT
-2105 SSVKKRYQERALA
+2105 RYKNRALS

-2123 MGINKKLIG
+2123 MGIDKRMIPQLEG
-2132 KLDSWR
+2132 WR
-2138 EYGNTEE
+2138 NYANEE

>member
-1 MPLVN
+1 MAQLAPWEQAATKEDEVA
-6 IPNVGAVNF
+6 PWEQHPSGMAG
-15 PDTMS
+15 PAPWDT
-20 QDEITNAIQSQIL
+20 
-33 NKPTEQNVAPKHVAD
+33 KPTVDNVHPAAVAD
-48 QDESS
+48 QDDSS

-94 ITNGLKGMEEAKAE
+94 IANGLKGMEEAKKE

-117 WNDSVNGFITEYAP
+117 WNDSVNGFITEYLP
-131 YMIGQGVANAGES
+131 YMVGQGVANAGES
-144 VLSMG
+144 LLSAG
-149 VGAALG
+149 VGAGLG
-155 AFFGGVGAIPGGIA
+155 AFFGGVGAIPGGLAGIA
-169 GLTERQLIKQGVK
+169 EKQLVKQGVK
-182 KLAEEIAEKEGE
+182 KLAEEVAEKEGT
-194 KTAIKFVADS
+194 KAGIKFVADS

-237 IQNKNPNADVAKELD
+237 IQNKNPNADIAQELN

-267 FLAEKIGIGS
+267 FLSERFGLGA
-277 LSGLDAVG
+277 LSGLDAAG
-285 KNLLYDVAKIYATS
+285 KNLLYDVAKVYAAS
-299 TVKEIPPELAQ
+299 TAKEIPPELAQ
-310 QFAERF
+310 QWAERF
-316 GAGLNV
+316 GAGLDT

-343 PTSGVGG
+343 PMSGLGG
-350 VKGYVQNNRARN
+350 IRGYLANNRIRN

-369 PDLLARLGREPTKQ
+369 PDFVAQYGKEPTKE
-383 ELNTFIDKVIET
+383 ELSNYIDKHIEA

-402 KNEAG
+402 QNAAG

-413 GITQPGVSTSEG
+413 GVTQPGIPTSEG
-425 APPQRGTE
+425 ITSQRGTE
-433 SGPETNAQSNVVGS
+433 PGLETNAQSNVVGS
-447 EQPIATTGNGT
+447 EQPADQTGRGT
-458 QPGTTQLNTEQVN
+458 QPSTAELNTEQVGALQ
-471 TPQNPSI
+471 PK
-478 IRQQT
+478 
-483 ETQKQTTPTTIKG
+483 ETQEQETFESKPARVNDRGAYLPSVTKG
-496 EEISSM
+496 QEPLATAGFKVLDEDNDLSDDLIGATM
-502 MGNAGAGMVDSM
+502 ITGMDVANRNKGAG
-514 YDAMLDAHKK
+514 
-524 GVTKVAGNDDPVL
+524 TKLLSAITNWADTND
-537 LAANELG
+537 
-544 LKFDTATE
+544 
-552 LKNFANKPETQVRAN
+552 
-567 QIAQYLRIERLMKSG
+567 
-582 KTLGEIQKQFH
+582 KTLVLVPAAQPDASLGGLNQEQLKDWYARNGFE
-593 NLDVNNILDTGKP
+593 DRVDYMVRVP
-606 NQETATEETLSEEEQ
+606 NQEQTKETPSEEEQ

-627 LDQALGQNEELSDD
+627 LDQELNQNQEPTDE
-641 EIAARLKEQ
+641 EIADKLLEQ
-650 ADIEEEQHKQDEEDL
+650 SQLEEEQRKQDEEEL
-665 GELTPEQKET
+665 GEPTPEQVET
-675 EEEARKLEPM
+675 EQEAKKLEPM

-697 TPRIENLSADLQN
+697 TPRIEELPADLQN

-724 LSISSGE
+724 VAIGSGE
-731 DIDHGAKAEIT
+731 NIDREAKAEVT

-747 LKPQLPNNHPA
+747 LKPQLPVNHPA
-758 RIAENKTN
+758 RIAMGKTE
-766 QKLNQT
+766 QQL
-772 KKKKD
+772 KKGLDKKEKKS
-777 NKSSS
+777 KSSS
-782 PKVQNADITTL
+782 PKVQNADINTL

-799 IVDDAIRANDFRGAL
+799 VVDDAIRSNDFRGAL

-821 GDYFSKLAQRLLDL
+821 GEYFSKLADRLLGL
-835 NFSVNIS
+835 NFTVNIG
-842 YNITENTLYK
+842 YDITNKVLEN
-852 FLRHTAQQR
+852 FLSHTAVQR
-861 TRIESYLQ
+861 NQVEAYLQ
-869 SFYPHIYERYF
+869 LNYHHIWDRYF
-880 NPDNFDPSIS
+880 NEANFDPSINP
-890 SIQARAEAYNRLKDG
+890 ILLKAEAYNRLMDG
-905 RIRIPTK
+905 RIRVP
-912 QFTQDIEDAT
+912 
-922 DALNK
+922 NK
-927 AVGSLAAAGF
+927 SLMEQAKVAYKSLDEAVGSLAAAGF
-937 YFGDS
+937 YYEGS
-942 IALNKALNGGIT
+942 IALNNSLNGGVT
-954 SNYVLMHESTHAAV
+954 TNYVLMHESTHAAV
-968 VTLMENPDKLN
+968 SDLMLHPEKLN
-979 PEQRKAYDNLVALHK
+979 PEQRRAYYNLVALYHNT
-994 HVVKKLAG
+994 VKQLKG
-1002 TKFATQYGLQD
+1002 TPHAEQYGLLNL
-1013 IHEFVAEAFSDK
+1013 HEFIAEAFSNRD
-1025 NFQKILRQLEY
+1025 FQKILRSLY
-1036 ANETNQSTWSKFIQ
+1036 AENKTNQSTWSKFIQ
-1050 FVSKL
+1050 YISKL
-1055 IGINNVLFQTMAN
+1055 IGVDNVLFQTMAN

-1074 AKEAASNINTFNPN
+1074 AREESTTNVNTFNPG
-1088 TAIPTNSL
+1088 TAIPQNSI
-1096 SLGNTSQFEDKEEPK
+1096 SLDNTSKFEDEKQPK
-1111 ITKSIAAKKGKFRA
+1111 IAKSIAAKKGKFRA
-1125 NTSER
+1125 NTAER
-1130 TGMLGTIGDLIRSRI
+1130 TGMLGTIGDLIRSHT
-1145 PWGKVNKRKFVSN
+1145 PWSKVNKRKFVSN
-1158 LASVNEEYRRAL
+1158 LASVREEYRRAL

-1226 EKAQQL
+1226 DKAQQL

-1240 VDQIEADTTGPAHD
+1240 IDQIEADTTGPAHD
-1254 AANWHNVDKQ
+1254 AANWHNVDKR

-1287 EVRNF
+1287 EVRDF
-1292 YKQRMDEYIKIQE
+1292 YKRRMDEYIAIQA
-1305 ERTRARLETEGL
+1305 ERTRARLKSEGF
-1317 SEKEINDELAKLK
+1317 SEKEINDELVKLK
-1330 NNLAKDSLK
+1330 NNIAKDALK

-1352 QTGKGKGKTFQ
+1352 QTGKGKSKTFQ
-1363 QFETAGARDNAYEQ
+1363 QFETAGARDDAYEQ

-1390 TFIKDTPDEE
+1390 TFIKGTSDEE
-1400 VQRQVEENGDLQAGN
+1400 VLRQVEENGDIQAGN

-1421 NSSLSDWAHLES
+1421 NSNLSDWAHLES
-1433 LKDLVDKSTDDI
+1433 LKSLVDKSTEDI
-1445 LGSKDSK
+1445 LGSSDAK
-1452 VLADPVGALR
+1452 VLADPIGALR

-1481 IRKMFMHRDNV
+1481 IRKMFMHRENI

-1519 LPQLFADLRAAQLR
+1519 LPQLFTDLRSAQVR
-1533 LKSLPVREALK
+1533 LKSLPAREALK

-1568 IVTGL
+1568 IVTAL
-1573 NQFGFLNYL
+1573 NQFGFINFL
-1582 TSPASFIVN
+1582 TAPASFMIN
-1591 LLGIGGVWAPAA
+1591 LLGVGGVWAPAA

-1610 NTSVALAKFNRMLG
+1610 NTASAFAKFNRMLG
-1624 GTGFVNEISGR
+1624 GTGFVNETSGR

-1641 ARANMEGMEVKDKN
+1641 ARANMEGMDVKDKN
-1655 GKSIGKTYADVY
+1655 GNSIGKTYADVY

-1725 FDLAYNKAL
+1725 FELAYNKAL
-1734 NAKTHDGKQ
+1734 DAKTHDGKQ
-1743 RYTAEQAYQAAIQ
+1743 RYTAEQAYQTAIQ

-1767 NYNTINKPRYF
+1767 NYNTTNKPRYF

-1808 GDGMQAEFEA
+1808 GDGMQAELIA
-1818 YKREIRTVPEA
+1818 YEREMRNSPHKEELMKAKI
-1829 QRKELE
+1829 KELE
-1835 AAKVKELNEIK
+1835 SIK
-1846 KEARDQFLG
+1846 REARDQFLG

-1860 FLTSGVTGLPFWFIF
+1860 FLTSGMTGLPFWFIF

-1883 AVFGDSDEPFDAEN
+1883 AAFGDSDEPFDAEN
-1897 WFKNWCFEHLGG
+1897 WFKNWCFKHLGG
-1909 FKGEVLSRGA
+1909 FTGEILSRGA
-1919 LSTISGLNFADRMST
+1919 LSTVSGLNFADRMST

-1999 MAGLRYLSEGQALTM
+1999 MTGLRYLSEGQALTM

-2023 PARYALAQMLGFTPD
+2023 PARLALAQMLGFTPD

-2051 NAEQEIIKRH
+2051 NAEQEIIARH
-2061 DDLLNAFFI
+2061 NDLLNAFFI
-2070 ALDGGDESMMDR
+2070 ALDSGDTYMMDK
-2082 VIAKIVKYNSVNPEK
+2082 VIAKIVHFSQTNPGKAITPDALTNS
-2097 GIDSKTLL
+2097 IKT
-2105 SSVKKRYQERALA
+2105 RYKNRALS

-2123 MGINKKLIG
+2123 MGIDKRMIPQLEG
-2132 KLDSWR
+2132 WR
-2138 EYGNTEE
+2138 NYANEE

>member
-1 MPLVN
+1 MAQLAPWEQAATKEDEVA
-6 IPNVGAVNF
+6 PWEQHPSGMAG
-15 PDTMS
+15 PAPWDT
-20 QDEITNAIQSQIL
+20 
-33 NKPTEQNVAPKHVAD
+33 KPTVDNVHPAAVAD
-48 QDESS
+48 QDDSS

-94 ITNGLKGMEEAKAE
+94 IANGLKGMEEAKKE

-117 WNDSVNGFITEYAP
+117 WNDSVNGFITEYLP
-131 YMIGQGVANAGES
+131 YMVGQGVANAGES
-144 VLSMG
+144 LLSAG
-149 VGAALG
+149 VGAGLG
-155 AFFGGVGAIPGGIA
+155 AFFGGVGAIPGGLAGIA
-169 GLTERQLIKQGVK
+169 EKQLVKQGVK
-182 KLAEEIAEKEGE
+182 KLAEEVAEKEGT
-194 KTAIKFVADS
+194 KAGIKFVADS

-237 IQNKNPNADVAKELD
+237 IQNKNPNADIAQELN

-267 FLAEKIGIGS
+267 FLSERFGLGA
-277 LSGLDAVG
+277 LSGLDAAG
-285 KNLLYDVAKIYATS
+285 KNLLYDVAKVYAAS
-299 TVKEIPPELAQ
+299 TAKEIPPELAQ
-310 QFAERF
+310 QWAERF
-316 GAGLNV
+316 GAGLDT

-343 PTSGVGG
+343 PMSGLGG
-350 VKGYVQNNRARN
+350 IRGYLANNRIRN

-369 PDLLARLGREPTKQ
+369 PDFVAQYGKEPTKE
-383 ELNTFIDKVIET
+383 ELSNYIDKHIEA

-402 KNEAG
+402 QNAAG

-413 GITQPGVSTSEG
+413 GVTQPGIPTSEG
-425 APPQRGTE
+425 ITSQRGTE
-433 SGPETNAQSNVVGS
+433 PGLETNAQSNVVGS
-447 EQPIATTGNGT
+447 EQPADQTGRGT
-458 QPGTTQLNTEQVN
+458 QPSTAELNTEQVGALQ
-471 TPQNPSI
+471 PK
-478 IRQQT
+478 
-483 ETQKQTTPTTIKG
+483 ETQEQETFESKPARVNDRGAYLPSVTKG
-496 EEISSM
+496 QEPLATAGFKVLDEDNDLSDDLIGATM
-502 MGNAGAGMVDSM
+502 ITGMDVANRNKGAG
-514 YDAMLDAHKK
+514 
-524 GVTKVAGNDDPVL
+524 TKLLSAITNWADTND
-537 LAANELG
+537 
-544 LKFDTATE
+544 
-552 LKNFANKPETQVRAN
+552 
-567 QIAQYLRIERLMKSG
+567 
-582 KTLGEIQKQFH
+582 KTLVLVPAAQPDASLGGLNQEQLKDWYARNGFE
-593 NLDVNNILDTGKP
+593 DRVDYMVRVP
-606 NQETATEETLSEEEQ
+606 NQEQTKETPSEEEQ

-627 LDQALGQNEELSDD
+627 LDQELNQNQEPTDE
-641 EIAARLKEQ
+641 EIADKLLEQ
-650 ADIEEEQHKQDEEDL
+650 SQLEEEQRKQDEEEL
-665 GELTPEQKET
+665 GEPTPEQVET
-675 EEEARKLEPM
+675 EQEAKKLEPM

-697 TPRIENLSADLQN
+697 TPRIEELPADLQN

-724 LSISSGE
+724 VAIGSGE
-731 DIDHGAKAEIT
+731 NIDREAKAEVT

-747 LKPQLPNNHPA
+747 LKPQLPVNHPA
-758 RIAENKTN
+758 RIAMGKTE
-766 QKLNQT
+766 QQL
-772 KKKKD
+772 KKGLDKKEKKS
-777 NKSSS
+777 KSSS
-782 PKVQNADITTL
+782 PKVQNADINTL

-799 IVDDAIRANDFRGAL
+799 VVDDAIRSNDFRGAL

-821 GDYFSKLAQRLLDL
+821 GEYFSKLADRLLGL
-835 NFSVNIS
+835 NFTVNIG
-842 YNITENTLYK
+842 YDITNKVLEN
-852 FLRHTAQQR
+852 FLSHTAVQR
-861 TRIESYLQ
+861 NQVEAYLQ
-869 SFYPHIYERYF
+869 LNYHHIWDRYF
-880 NPDNFDPSIS
+880 NEANFDPSINP
-890 SIQARAEAYNRLKDG
+890 ILLKAEAYNRLMDG
-905 RIRIPTK
+905 RIRVP
-912 QFTQDIEDAT
+912 
-922 DALNK
+922 NK
-927 AVGSLAAAGF
+927 SLMEQAKVAYKSLDEAVGSLAAAGF
-937 YFGDS
+937 YYEGS
-942 IALNKALNGGIT
+942 IALNNSLNGGVT
-954 SNYVLMHESTHAAV
+954 TNYVLMHESTHAAV
-968 VTLMENPDKLN
+968 SDLMLHPEKLN
-979 PEQRKAYDNLVALHK
+979 PEQRRAYYNLVALYHNT
-994 HVVKKLAG
+994 VKQLKG
-1002 TKFATQYGLQD
+1002 TPHAEQYGLLNL
-1013 IHEFVAEAFSDK
+1013 HEFIAEAFSNRD
-1025 NFQKILRQLEY
+1025 FQKILRSLY
-1036 ANETNQSTWSKFIQ
+1036 AENKTNQSTWSKFIQ
-1050 FVSKL
+1050 YISKL
-1055 IGINNVLFQTMAN
+1055 IGVDNVLFQTMAN

-1074 AKEAASNINTFNPN
+1074 AREESTTNVNTFNPG
-1088 TAIPTNSL
+1088 TAIPQNSI
-1096 SLGNTSQFEDKEEPK
+1096 SLDNTSKFEDEKQPK
-1111 ITKSIAAKKGKFRA
+1111 IAKSIAAKKGKFRA
-1125 NTSER
+1125 NTAER
-1130 TGMLGTIGDLIRSRI
+1130 TGMLGTIGDLIRSHT
-1145 PWGKVNKRKFVSN
+1145 PWSKVNKRKFVSN
-1158 LASVNEEYRRAL
+1158 LASVREEYRRAL

-1226 EKAQQL
+1226 DKAQQL

-1240 VDQIEADTTGPAHD
+1240 IDQIEADTTGPAHD
-1254 AANWHNVDKQ
+1254 AANWHNVDKR

-1287 EVRNF
+1287 EVRDF
-1292 YKQRMDEYIKIQE
+1292 YKRRMDEYIAIQA
-1305 ERTRARLETEGL
+1305 ERTHARLKSEGL
-1317 SEKEINDELAKLK
+1317 SEKEINDELVKLK
-1330 NNLAKDSLK
+1330 NNIAKDALK

-1352 QTGKGKGKTFQ
+1352 QTGKGKSKTFQ
-1363 QFETAGARDNAYEQ
+1363 QFETAGARDDAYEQ

-1390 TFIKDTPDEE
+1390 TFIKGTSDEE
-1400 VQRQVEENGDLQAGN
+1400 VLRQVEENGDIQAGN

-1421 NSSLSDWAHLES
+1421 NSNLSDWAHLES
-1433 LKDLVDKSTDDI
+1433 LKSLVDKSTEDI
-1445 LGSKDSK
+1445 LGSSDAK
-1452 VLADPVGALR
+1452 VLADPIGALR

-1481 IRKMFMHRDNV
+1481 IRKMFMHRENI

-1519 LPQLFADLRAAQLR
+1519 LPQLFTDLRSAQVR
-1533 LKSLPVREALK
+1533 LKSLPAREALK

-1568 IVTGL
+1568 IVTAL
-1573 NQFGFLNYL
+1573 NQFGFINFL
-1582 TSPASFIVN
+1582 TAPASFMIN
-1591 LLGIGGVWAPAA
+1591 LLGVGGVWAPAA

-1610 NTSVALAKFNRMLG
+1610 NTASAFAKFNRMLG
-1624 GTGFVNEISGR
+1624 GTGFVNETSGR

-1641 ARANMEGMEVKDKN
+1641 ARANMEGMDVKDKN
-1655 GKSIGKTYADVY
+1655 GNSIGKTYADVY

-1725 FDLAYNKAL
+1725 FELAYNKAL
-1734 NAKTHDGKQ
+1734 DAKTHDGKQ
-1743 RYTAEQAYQAAIQ
+1743 RYTAEQAYQTAIQ

-1767 NYNTINKPRYF
+1767 NYNTTNKPRYF

-1808 GDGMQAEFEA
+1808 GDGMQAELIA
-1818 YKREIRTVPEA
+1818 YEREMRNSPHKEELMKAKI
-1829 QRKELE
+1829 KELE
-1835 AAKVKELNEIK
+1835 SIK
-1846 KEARDQFLG
+1846 REARDQFLG

-1860 FLTSGVTGLPFWFIF
+1860 FLTSGMTGLPFWFIF

-1883 AVFGDSDEPFDAEN
+1883 AAFGDSDEPFDAEN
-1897 WFKNWCFEHLGG
+1897 WFKNWCFKHLGG
-1909 FKGEVLSRGA
+1909 FTGEILSRGA
-1919 LSTISGLNFADRMST
+1919 LSTVSGLNFADRMST

-1999 MAGLRYLSEGQALTM
+1999 MTGLRYLSEGQALTM

-2023 PARYALAQMLGFTPD
+2023 PARLALAQMLGFTPD

-2051 NAEQEIIKRH
+2051 NAEQEIIARH
-2061 DDLLNAFFI
+2061 NDLLNAFFI
-2070 ALDGGDESMMDR
+2070 ALDSGDTYMMDK
-2082 VIAKIVKYNSVNPEK
+2082 VIAKIVHFSQTNPGKAITPDALTNS
-2097 GIDSKTLL
+2097 IKT
-2105 SSVKKRYQERALA
+2105 RYKNRALS

-2123 MGINKKLIG
+2123 MGIDKRMIPQLEG
-2132 KLDSWR
+2132 WR
-2138 EYGNTEE
+2138 NYANEE

>member
-1 MPLVN
+1 MAQLAPWEQAATKEDEVA
-6 IPNVGAVNF
+6 PWEQHPSGMAG
-15 PDTMS
+15 PAPWDT
-20 QDEITNAIQSQIL
+20 
-33 NKPTEQNVAPKHVAD
+33 KPTVDNVHPAAVAD
-48 QDESS
+48 QDDSS

-94 ITNGLKGMEEAKAE
+94 IANGLKGMEEAKKE

-117 WNDSVNGFITEYAP
+117 WNDSVNGFITEYLP
-131 YMIGQGVANAGES
+131 YMVGQGVANAGES
-144 VLSMG
+144 LLSAG
-149 VGAALG
+149 VGAGLG
-155 AFFGGVGAIPGGIA
+155 AFFGGVGAIPGGLAGIA
-169 GLTERQLIKQGVK
+169 EKQLVKQGVK
-182 KLAEEIAEKEGE
+182 KLAEEVAEKEGT
-194 KTAIKFVADS
+194 KAGIKFVADS

-237 IQNKNPNADVAKELD
+237 IQNKNPNADIAQELN

-267 FLAEKIGIGS
+267 FLSERFGLGA
-277 LSGLDAVG
+277 LSGLDAAG
-285 KNLLYDVAKIYATS
+285 KNLLYDVAKVYAAS
-299 TVKEIPPELAQ
+299 TAKEIPPELAQ
-310 QFAERF
+310 QWAERF
-316 GAGLNV
+316 GAGLDT

-343 PTSGVGG
+343 PMSGLGG
-350 VKGYVQNNRARN
+350 IRGYLANNRIRN

-369 PDLLARLGREPTKQ
+369 PDFVAQYGKEPTKE
-383 ELNTFIDKVIET
+383 ELSNYIDKHIEA

-402 KNEAG
+402 QNAAG

-413 GITQPGVSTSEG
+413 GVTQPGIPTSEG
-425 APPQRGTE
+425 ITSQRGTE
-433 SGPETNAQSNVVGS
+433 PGLETNAQSNVVGS
-447 EQPIATTGNGT
+447 EQPADQTGRGT
-458 QPGTTQLNTEQVN
+458 QPSTAELNTEQVGALQ
-471 TPQNPSI
+471 PK
-478 IRQQT
+478 
-483 ETQKQTTPTTIKG
+483 ETQEQETFESKPARVNDRGAYLPSVTKG
-496 EEISSM
+496 QEPLATAGFKVLDEDNDLSDDLIGATM
-502 MGNAGAGMVDSM
+502 ITGMDVANRNKGAG
-514 YDAMLDAHKK
+514 
-524 GVTKVAGNDDPVL
+524 TKLLSAITNWADTND
-537 LAANELG
+537 
-544 LKFDTATE
+544 
-552 LKNFANKPETQVRAN
+552 
-567 QIAQYLRIERLMKSG
+567 
-582 KTLGEIQKQFH
+582 KTLVLVPAAQPDASLGGLNQEQLKDWYARNGFE
-593 NLDVNNILDTGKP
+593 DRVDYMVRVP
-606 NQETATEETLSEEEQ
+606 NQEQTKETPSEEEQ

-627 LDQALGQNEELSDD
+627 LDQELNQNQEPTDE
-641 EIAARLKEQ
+641 EIADKLLEQ
-650 ADIEEEQHKQDEEDL
+650 SQLEEEQRKQDEEEL
-665 GELTPEQKET
+665 GEPTPEQVET
-675 EEEARKLEPM
+675 EQEAKKLEPM

-697 TPRIENLSADLQN
+697 TPRIEELPADLQN

-724 LSISSGE
+724 VAIGSGE
-731 DIDHGAKAEIT
+731 NIDREAKAEVT

-747 LKPQLPNNHPA
+747 LKPQLPVNHPA
-758 RIAENKTN
+758 RIAMGKTE
-766 QKLNQT
+766 QQL
-772 KKKKD
+772 KKGLDKKEKKS
-777 NKSSS
+777 KSSS
-782 PKVQNADITTL
+782 PKVQNADINTL

-799 IVDDAIRANDFRGAL
+799 VVDDAIRSNDFRGAL

-821 GDYFSKLAQRLLDL
+821 GEYFSKLADRLLGL
-835 NFSVNIS
+835 NFTVNIG
-842 YNITENTLYK
+842 YDITNKVLEN
-852 FLRHTAQQR
+852 FLSHTAVQR
-861 TRIESYLQ
+861 NQVEAYLQ
-869 SFYPHIYERYF
+869 LNYHHIWDRYF
-880 NPDNFDPSIS
+880 NEANFDPSINP
-890 SIQARAEAYNRLKDG
+890 ILLKAEAYNRLMDG
-905 RIRIPTK
+905 RIRVP
-912 QFTQDIEDAT
+912 
-922 DALNK
+922 NK
-927 AVGSLAAAGF
+927 SLMEQAKVAYKSLDEAVGSLAAAGF
-937 YFGDS
+937 YYEGS
-942 IALNKALNGGIT
+942 IALNNSLNGGVT
-954 SNYVLMHESTHAAV
+954 TNYVLMHESTHAAV
-968 VTLMENPDKLN
+968 SDLMLHPEKLN
-979 PEQRKAYDNLVALHK
+979 PEQRRAYYNLVALYHNTVK
-994 HVVKKLAG
+994 QLKGTPHVE
-1002 TKFATQYGLQD
+1002 QYGLLNL
-1013 IHEFVAEAFSDK
+1013 HEFIAEAFSNRD
-1025 NFQKILRQLEY
+1025 FQKILRSLY
-1036 ANETNQSTWSKFIQ
+1036 AENKTNQSTWSKFIQ
-1050 FVSKL
+1050 YISKL
-1055 IGINNVLFQTMAN
+1055 IGVDNVLFQTMAN

-1074 AKEAASNINTFNPN
+1074 AREESTTNVNTFNPG
-1088 TAIPTNSL
+1088 TAIPQNSI
-1096 SLGNTSQFEDKEEPK
+1096 SLDNTSKFEDEKQPK
-1111 ITKSIAAKKGKFRA
+1111 IAKSIAAKKGKFRA
-1125 NTSER
+1125 NTAER
-1130 TGMLGTIGDLIRSRI
+1130 TGMLGTIGDLIRSHT
-1145 PWGKVNKRKFVSN
+1145 PWSKVNKRKFVSN
-1158 LASVNEEYRRAL
+1158 LASVREEYRRAL

-1226 EKAQQL
+1226 DKAQQL

-1240 VDQIEADTTGPAHD
+1240 IDQIEADTTGPAHD
-1254 AANWHNVDKQ
+1254 AANWHNVDKR

-1287 EVRNF
+1287 EVRDF
-1292 YKQRMDEYIKIQE
+1292 YKRRMDEYIAIQA
-1305 ERTRARLETEGL
+1305 ERTHARLKSEGL
-1317 SEKEINDELAKLK
+1317 SEKEINDELVKLK
-1330 NNLAKDSLK
+1330 NNIAKDALK

-1352 QTGKGKGKTFQ
+1352 QTGKGKSKTFQ
-1363 QFETAGARDNAYEQ
+1363 QFETAGARDDAYEQ

-1390 TFIKDTPDEE
+1390 TFIKGTSDEE
-1400 VQRQVEENGDLQAGN
+1400 VLRQVEENGDIQAGN

-1421 NSSLSDWAHLES
+1421 NSNLSDWAHLES
-1433 LKDLVDKSTDDI
+1433 LKSLVDKSTEDI
-1445 LGSKDSK
+1445 LGSSDAK
-1452 VLADPVGALR
+1452 VLADPIGALR

-1481 IRKMFMHRDNV
+1481 IRKMFMHRENI

-1519 LPQLFADLRAAQLR
+1519 LPQLFTDLRSAQVR
-1533 LKSLPVREALK
+1533 LKSLPAREALK

-1568 IVTGL
+1568 IVTAL
-1573 NQFGFLNYL
+1573 NQFGFINFL
-1582 TSPASFIVN
+1582 TAPASFMIN
-1591 LLGIGGVWAPAA
+1591 LLGVGGVWAPAA

-1610 NTSVALAKFNRMLG
+1610 NTASAFAKFNRMLG
-1624 GTGFVNEISGR
+1624 GTGFVNETSGR

-1641 ARANMEGMEVKDKN
+1641 ARANMEGMDVKDKN
-1655 GKSIGKTYADVY
+1655 GNSIGKTYADVY

-1725 FDLAYNKAL
+1725 FELAYNKAL
-1734 NAKTHDGKQ
+1734 DAKTHDGKQ
-1743 RYTAEQAYQAAIQ
+1743 RYTAEQAYQTAIQ

-1767 NYNTINKPRYF
+1767 NYNTTNKPRYF

-1808 GDGMQAEFEA
+1808 GDGMQAELIA
-1818 YKREIRTVPEA
+1818 YEREMRNSPHKEELMKAKI
-1829 QRKELE
+1829 KELE
-1835 AAKVKELNEIK
+1835 SIK
-1846 KEARDQFLG
+1846 REARDQFLG

-1860 FLTSGVTGLPFWFIF
+1860 FLTSGMTGLPFWFIF

-1883 AVFGDSDEPFDAEN
+1883 AAFGDSDEPFDAEN
-1897 WFKNWCFEHLGG
+1897 WFKNWCFKHLGG
-1909 FKGEVLSRGA
+1909 FTGEILSRGA
-1919 LSTISGLNFADRMST
+1919 LSTVSGLNFADRMST

-1999 MAGLRYLSEGQALTM
+1999 MTGLRYLSEGQALTM

-2023 PARYALAQMLGFTPD
+2023 PARLALAQMLGFTPD

-2051 NAEQEIIKRH
+2051 NAEQEIIARH
-2061 DDLLNAFFI
+2061 NDLLNAFFI
-2070 ALDGGDESMMDR
+2070 ALDSGDTYMMDK
-2082 VIAKIVKYNSVNPEK
+2082 VIAKIVHFSQTNPGKAITPDALTNS
-2097 GIDSKTLL
+2097 IKT
-2105 SSVKKRYQERALA
+2105 RYKNRALS

-2123 MGINKKLIG
+2123 MGIDKRMIPQLEG
-2132 KLDSWR
+2132 WR
-2138 EYGNTEE
+2138 NYANEE